1 MKYCIRLGVLGVL
14 GVLGALVSW
23 CLNPAWAD
31 EPSSLRFEAV
41 ELAKDI
47 EIGYACTAA
56 DVDSDGDP
64 DAVVVDSSQVWWF
77 ENPGWKKFSLTE
89 KGSTKPHNICIA
101 AADID
106 GDGKTDFALGTDW
119 RPFDTTKGGDVVWL
133 KRGEDPHKP
142 WTVHPIHAEPTT
154 HRIGFADLD
163 GPSTSSGQG
172 DGRPEL
178 INVPLMGKDSKKEE
192 NWKDRPVRTLAYSI
206 PKDPAKDPWPVS
218 VLDESLHVAHN
229 FVVTDLLGCR
239 DVLVASYD
247 GIVRLCRASG
257 SWTAARIGSGDEAG
271 ADNPLTKPNRS
282 YGAGEIGAGKLADG
296 TPFIATVEPWHGHQ
310 LAVYTPPP
318 ENKPGAGTPA
328 EAAGG
333 GGLWTRMIADPKGGW
348 GHTVICADL
357 AGRPGD
363 EILVGWRDA
372 TQETGK
378 PGVGVYTATAPDGTA
393 WRKQMAE
400 EGVHAEAVAVADFD
414 GDKRPDILVA
424 GRQSH
429 NAKIL
434 FQR

>member
-1 MKYCIRLGVLGVL
+1 MKNIVRL

-23 CLNPAWAD
+23 CFEPALAD
-31 EPSSLRFEAV
+31 EPSLLRFEAV

-47 EIGYACTAA
+47 DIGYAAAAA
-56 DVDSDGDP
+56 DVDADGDP
-64 DAVVVDSSQVWWF
+64 DAVVVDSQQVWWF
-77 ENPGWKKFSLTE
+77 ENPGWKRYALTE

-101 AADID
+101 GADID

-133 KRGEDPHKP
+133 NRGEDPRKP
-142 WTVHPIHAEPTT
+142 WTVHPVHAEPTT

-163 GPSTSSGQG
+163 G

-178 INVPLMGKDSKKEE
+178 INVPLMGRDSKKEE
-192 NWKDRPVRTLAYSI
+192 NWKDRPVRVLSFSI
-206 PKDPAKDPWPVS
+206 PKDPVKDPWIPA

-247 GIVRLCRASG
+247 GITRLCRASG
-257 SWTAARIGSGDEAG
+257 SWKAARIGAGDEAG
-271 ADNPLTKPNRS
+271 ADNALTKPNRS
-282 YGAGEIGAGKLADG
+282 YGAGEIGIGRLADG

-318 ENKPGAGTPA
+318 EIKPGA
-328 EAAGG
+328 
-333 GGLWTRMIADPKGGW
+333 LWTRTIIDPKGGW

-357 AGRPGD
+357 DGRPGD
-363 EILVGWRDA
+363 EIVVGWRDA

-400 EGVHAEAVAVADFD
+400 EGVNAESVAVADFD
-414 GDKRPDILVA
+414 GDKRRDILVA